1 MTKTEDTAI
10 CAGCCC
16 GCLFILA
23 GWASGIAFSV
33 FGILALI
40 HETNSE
46 FRSDCKGCTI
56 WSALLVQVIL
66 TLGGLYQT
74 KDTNKRKSSHDDDV
88 AAYWCAVVFHAVVW
102 VAIGIWG
109 LFEVYSQCVEDNF
122 GGSEVRLMAK
132 IWSIV
137 VVSSGG
143 LLFVAGALLCC
154 VPESMRDGLLGRST
168 SQSKR
173 KPRIKSETVDDEN
186 DVSGTVVGVVPGATN
201 YAEAPV

>member
-1 MTKTEDTAI
+1 MTKTEDTAM

-16 GCLFILA
+16 GCLFVVA

-66 TLGGLYQT
+66 TLSGLYQT
-74 KDTNKRKSSHDDDV
+74 KDTNKRKSDDDDKD
-88 AAYWCAVVFHAVVW
+88 AYWCAVVFHTLVW

-109 LFEVYSQCVEDNF
+109 LIEVYSQCVKDNF

-137 VVSSGG
+137 AVSGG
-143 LLFVAGALLCC
+143 GLVLVAGMLLCC
-154 VPESMRDGLLGRST
+154 LPESRRDGLLGG
-168 SQSKR
+168 R
-173 KPRIKSETVDDEN
+173 KPKRRPKIKSEAVDDEN
-186 DVSGTVVGVVPGATN
+186 DVSTTVVGVVPGATN
-201 YAEAPV
+201 YTEAPV